1 MLDEDQDLTNL
12 RADPRFAKLL
22 EQYFGKVASPPGK

>member
-1 MLDEDQDLTNL
+1 M

-22 EQYFGKVASPPGK
+22 ERLRLDAYWRESGSAPDYHRG